1 MPYFE
6 NCEYSCFWAD
16 IYIYL
21 QGIFQKRKETRTET
35 VIIMAILKFGL
46 LLTVSDFIHHHK
58 INNSTVPN
66 KKVRLGKNPEIDK
79 RTAYD
84 YLDP

>member
-1 MPYFE
+1 MNLSKKPH
-6 NCEYSCFWAD
+6 
-16 IYIYL
+16 
-21 QGIFQKRKETRTET
+21 
-35 VIIMAILKFGL
+35 IIIAILKFGL
-46 LLTVSDFIHHHK
+46 LLTVSDFMHHK

-66 KKVRLGKNPEIDK
+66 KKVRLGKNPEINK